1 MSLLVKNME
10 MIDGLIDYLQ
20 QQKDGGHSWV
30 VYDTDNP
37 INSKYDL
44 HCFADESE
52 ALDHA
57 KAYQQI
63 WNWHEAVP
71 ISTTIY
77 QLKKLDKI
85 QSDKTDL
92 NNNIKSIKKGKAMNL
107 NNLENLREEMKN
119 LGFKDKL
126 IEKMEDNMSKN
137 VPEFTLHDSV
147 PATKGQVD
155 LALHFKQSGQSDFYY
170 FNKFTVSHNQGK
182 PLEEGQKYMVIT
194 KNEEGKNI
202 VKKHENVSDALA
214 FFKEQ
219 KGNSELAVG
228 KDAASKV
235 MLASMENGK
244 VNYVAKEFNR
254 TFYASPVNQTIW
266 LERGKGFTAEQ
277 AANLIQ
283 GRSVYRDD
291 MMNMAGETYKAW
303 IKLDFDKGKDRFQNY
318 SINQYHDPSYGFDIN
333 KVLDKFNIK
342 ELGDPAKKVLLE
354 ASLRNGNRP
363 LVTVEKEGQEVKVF
377 LEAVPR
383 YSQLNMYA
391 ENGKPE
397 KREQFLKETALSSKQ
412 ENTKGQEKE
421 MSESQGVR
429 R

>member
-1 MSLLVKNME
+1 MDLE
-10 MIDGLIDYLQ
+10 MAGGLTDYLQ
-20 QQKDGGHSWV
+20 HHKDSGHNWV

-37 INSKYDL
+37 ITSKYDL
-44 HCFADESE
+44 HCFMDEIQ
-52 ALDHA
+52 AIDFA
-57 KAYQQI
+57 KEYQQI
-63 WNWHEAVP
+63 WNWHEAVS
-71 ISTTIY
+71 IDTIIHD
-77 QLKKLDKI
+77 LKELDKPQLRQI
-85 QSDKTDL
+85 DL
-92 NNNIKSIKKGKAMNL
+92 ENNNKTVLKKGKTMNL
-107 NNLENLREEMKN
+107 NNLENLKEEMKN

-126 IEKMEDNMSKN
+126 IEKMEENMRKD
-137 VPEFTLHDSV
+137 VPEFILHDSI

-155 LALHFKQSGQSDFYY
+155 LALHFKQSNQSDFYY

-182 PLEEGQKYMVIT
+182 PLEEGQQYMVIT

-228 KDAASKV
+228 KDAANKV
-235 MLASMENGK
+235 MVASMENGK

-254 TFYASPVNQTIW
+254 TYYASPANQTIW

-291 MMNMAGETYKAW
+291 MMNMGGETYKAW

-342 ELGDPAKKVLLE
+342 ELEDPAKKVLLE

-397 KREQFLKETALSSKQ
+397 KREQFLKEPALSSKQ
-412 ENTKGQEKE
+412 ENTKGKEKE

>member
-1 MSLLVKNME
+1 
-10 MIDGLIDYLQ
+10 
-20 QQKDGGHSWV
+20 
-30 VYDTDNP
+30 
-37 INSKYDL
+37 
-44 HCFADESE
+44 
-52 ALDHA
+52 
-57 KAYQQI
+57 
-63 WNWHEAVP
+63 
-71 ISTTIY
+71 
-77 QLKKLDKI
+77 
-85 QSDKTDL
+85 
-92 NNNIKSIKKGKAMNL
+92 MNL
-107 NNLENLREEMKN
+107 NNLENLKEEMKN

-126 IEKMEDNMSKN
+126 IEKMEDNMRKD
-137 VPEFTLHDSV
+137 VPEFTLNDSV
-147 PATKGQVD
+147 VATKGQVD

-228 KDAASKV
+228 KDAANKV
-235 MLASMENGK
+235 MVVSMENGK

-254 TFYASPVNQTIW
+254 TFYANPANQTIW

-342 ELGDPAKKVLLE
+342 ELEDPAKKVLLE
-354 ASLRNGNRP
+354 ASLRSGNRP

-383 YSQLNMYA
+383 YSQLNMYGVS
-391 ENGKPE
+391 GKPE

-412 ENTKGQEKE
+412 ENTKGKEKE

>member
-1 MSLLVKNME
+1 
-10 MIDGLIDYLQ
+10 
-20 QQKDGGHSWV
+20 
-30 VYDTDNP
+30 
-37 INSKYDL
+37 
-44 HCFADESE
+44 
-52 ALDHA
+52 
-57 KAYQQI
+57 
-63 WNWHEAVP
+63 
-71 ISTTIY
+71 
-77 QLKKLDKI
+77 
-85 QSDKTDL
+85 
-92 NNNIKSIKKGKAMNL
+92 MNL
-107 NNLENLREEMKN
+107 NNLENLKEEMKN

-126 IEKMEDNMSKN
+126 IEKMEENMRKD
-137 VPEFTLHDSV
+137 VPEFTLNDSV
-147 PATKGQVD
+147 AATKGQVD
-155 LALHFKQSGQSDFYY
+155 LALHFKKSGQSDFYY

-182 PLEEGQKYMVIT
+182 PLEEGQQYMVIT

-228 KDAASKV
+228 KDAANKV

-254 TFYASPVNQTIW
+254 TYYASPATQTIW

-277 AANLIQ
+277 SANLIQ
-283 GRSVYRDD
+283 GRAVYRDD
-291 MMNMAGETYKAW
+291 MMNMGGETYKAW

-342 ELGDPAKKVLLE
+342 ELEDPAKRVLLE

-412 ENTKGQEKE
+412 ENTKGKEKE